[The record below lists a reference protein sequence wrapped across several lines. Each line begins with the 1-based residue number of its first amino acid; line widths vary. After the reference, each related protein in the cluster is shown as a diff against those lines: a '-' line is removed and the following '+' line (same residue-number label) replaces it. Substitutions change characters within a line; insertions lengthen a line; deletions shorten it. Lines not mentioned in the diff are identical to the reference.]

1 MANREALRE
10 LQSRLAERMQ
20 AARREQR
27 VQSWLAVECRG
38 HGLLLP
44 LEQAGE
50 IFPTTALIEVPHTQ
64 GWFAGVAN
72 LRGGLYGV
80 VDLARFLGLPEASG
94 AESGREQAR
103 LVAFGAALGLNCA
116 LRVDRLAGLRSA
128 EQLQPEPGDASAGP
142 RPAFADQRW
151 RDGTG
156 RHWQAFDLAAL
167 AQYEQFLSIVA

>member
-44 LEQAGE
+44 LEQSGE
-50 IFPTTALIEVPHTQ
+50 IFPPTALIAVPHTRD
-64 GWFAGVAN
+64 WFAGVAN
-72 LRGGLYGV
+72 LRGGLHGV
-80 VDLARFLGLPEASG
+80 VDLARFLGLPEVAASD
-94 AESGREQAR
+94 SGREPAR
-103 LVAFGAALGLNCA
+103 LVALGAALGLNCA

-128 EQLQPEPGDASAGP
+128 EQLQPEPADAARGA
-142 RPAFADQRW
+142 RPAFAGECW
-151 RDGTG
+151 RDTMG
-156 RHWQAFDLAAL
+156 RIWQALDLTDLARD
-167 AQYEQFLSIVA
+167 EQFLSIVA